1 MRLTKRRHYL
11 LSGIALFAFAATSA
25 HADTPKEQEL
35 EARIAALER
44 MFGSV
49 QADLAATKAENAKLR
64 ADAAE
69 AQAQV
74 QARTAEL
81 AASVAAI
88 KVTPAASTAPAP
100 VIAPADGFKVGATTV
115 KLGGFLKTTVD
126 FTRWNDG
133 DVATGNLGRDFYLP
147 QSTPIGGTRES
158 VDNDFNAKQTRLWLT
173 TETAVAGHTLKGY
186 VEGDFQTSP
195 GPQGNERTTNGYN
208 FALRRAYLQY
218 DRLTVGEDWTTFQNI
233 ATLPESTDFIGPTEG
248 IVFARQPLIRYSY
261 PVSKTT
267 TLHLALENPETASAN
282 LGSPTLIENDDDS
295 VPDVV
300 VRLNHSFAQG
310 EVSVAG
316 IVRQLSVDNGAI
328 GDTAT
333 GYGISVAGKINLD
346 QAKRYEFKFMATT
359 GTGIGR
365 YVGLN
370 FAPDAVYV
378 PATAQLQDVDIAG
391 GYAAFKV
398 NWTPQLRSSLIGS
411 IQSVDYA
418 KGLTPASLATFNKQA
433 WSVSANL
440 FYTPVKGLD
449 LGAEYRHG
457 VREVV
462 SGADGSLDRL
472 EFLAKYSF

>member
-1 MRLTKRRHYL
+1 MLTIKRRPYL
-11 LSGIALFAFAATSA
+11 LSGIALFALAATTA

-44 MFGSV
+44 LFGTV
-49 QADLAATKAENAKLR
+49 QSELATTKAENQKLR
-64 ADAAE
+64 ADAAL
-69 AQAQV
+69 A

-81 AASVAAI
+81 AASVSAI
-88 KVTPAASTAPAP
+88 HVAPAAALAAPAP
-100 VIAPADGFKVGATTV
+100 AAAPADGFKVGATTV

-126 FTRWNDG
+126 FTRWNNG

-147 QSTPIGGTRES
+147 QSTPIGGVRES
-158 VDNDFNAKQTRLWLT
+158 VDNDYNAKQTRLWMT
-173 TETAVAGHTLKGY
+173 TETAVNGHVLKGY

-195 GPQGNERTTNGYN
+195 GTQGTERTTNGYN

-218 DRLTVGEDWTTFQNI
+218 DKLTVGEDWTTFQNV
-233 ATLPESTDFIGPTEG
+233 AMLPESTDFIGPTEG
-248 IVFARQPLIRYSY
+248 IVFARQPLVRYSY
-261 PVSKTT
+261 PMSKTT
-267 TLHLALENPETASAN
+267 TLHVAVENPETASAN

-295 VPDVV
+295 IPDFV
-300 VRLNHSFAQG
+300 VRLNQSFASG

-328 GDTAT
+328 DDTSS
-333 GYGISVAGKINLD
+333 GYGLSVAGKINLD
-346 QAKRYEFKFMATT
+346 KAKRYEWKFMATY
-359 GTGIGR
+359 GSSIGR

-370 FAPDAVYV
+370 FAPDAVFV
-378 PATAQLQDVDIAG
+378 PATGQLKNVDILG
-391 GYAAFKV
+391 GYSALKV
-398 NWTPQLRSSLIGS
+398 NWTPKLRSTLTGS
-411 IQSVDYA
+411 IQTVDYDS
-418 KGLTPASLATFNKQA
+418 GLALASLANFNKQA

-440 FYTPVKGLD
+440 FFSPVKGLD

-457 VREVV
+457 IREVV

>member
-1 MRLTKRRHYL
+1 MLTIKRRPYL
-11 LSGIALFAFAATSA
+11 LSGIALFALAATTA

-44 MFGSV
+44 LFGTV
-49 QADLAATKAENAKLR
+49 QSELATTKAENQKLR
-64 ADAAE
+64 ADAAL
-69 AQAQV
+69 A

-81 AASVAAI
+81 AASVSAI
-88 KVTPAASTAPAP
+88 HVAPAAALAAPAP
-100 VIAPADGFKVGATTV
+100 AAAPADGFKVGATTV

-126 FTRWNDG
+126 FTRWNNG

-147 QSTPIGGTRES
+147 QSTPIGGVRES
-158 VDNDFNAKQTRLWLT
+158 VDNDYNAKQTRLWMT
-173 TETAVAGHTLKGY
+173 TETAVNGHVLKGY

-195 GPQGNERTTNGYN
+195 GTQGNERTTNGYN

-218 DRLTVGEDWTTFQNI
+218 DKLTVGEDWTTFQNV
-233 ATLPESTDFIGPTEG
+233 AMLPESTDFIGPTEG
-248 IVFARQPLIRYSY
+248 IVFARQPLVRYSY
-261 PVSKTT
+261 PMSKTT
-267 TLHLALENPETASAN
+267 TLHVAVENPETASAN

-295 VPDVV
+295 IPDFV
-300 VRLNHSFAQG
+300 VRLNQSFASG

-328 GDTAT
+328 DDTSS
-333 GYGISVAGKINLD
+333 GYGLSVAGKINLD
-346 QAKRYEFKFMATT
+346 KAKRYEWKFMATY
-359 GTGIGR
+359 GSGIGR

-370 FAPDAVYV
+370 FAPDAVFV
-378 PATAQLQDVDIAG
+378 PATGQLKNVDILG
-391 GYAAFKV
+391 GYSALKV
-398 NWTPQLRSSLIGS
+398 NWTPKLRSTLTGS
-411 IQSVDYA
+411 IQTVDYDS
-418 KGLTPASLATFNKQA
+418 GLALASLANFNKQA

-440 FYTPVKGLD
+440 FFSPVKGLD

-457 VREVV
+457 IREVV

>member
-1 MRLTKRRHYL
+1 MLTIKRRPYL
-11 LSGIALFAFAATSA
+11 LSGIALFALAATTA

-44 MFGSV
+44 LFGTV
-49 QADLAATKAENAKLR
+49 QSELATTKAENQKLR
-64 ADAAE
+64 ADAAL
-69 AQAQV
+69 A

-81 AASVAAI
+81 AASVSAI
-88 KVTPAASTAPAP
+88 HVAPAAALAAPAP
-100 VIAPADGFKVGATTV
+100 AAAPADGFKVGATTV

-126 FTRWNDG
+126 FTRWNNG

-147 QSTPIGGTRES
+147 QSTPIGGVRES
-158 VDNDFNAKQTRLWLT
+158 VDNDYNAKQTRLWMT
-173 TETAVAGHTLKGY
+173 TETAVNGHVLKGY

-195 GPQGNERTTNGYN
+195 GTQGNERTTNGYN

-218 DRLTVGEDWTTFQNI
+218 DKLTVGEDWTTFQNV
-233 ATLPESTDFIGPTEG
+233 AMLPESTDFIGPTEG
-248 IVFARQPLIRYSY
+248 IVFARQPLVRYSY
-261 PVSKTT
+261 PMSKTT
-267 TLHLALENPETASAN
+267 TLHVAVENPETASAN

-295 VPDVV
+295 IPDFV
-300 VRLNHSFAQG
+300 VRLNQSFASG

-328 GDTAT
+328 DDTSS
-333 GYGISVAGKINLD
+333 GYGLSVAGKINLD
-346 QAKRYEFKFMATT
+346 KAKRYEWKFMATY
-359 GTGIGR
+359 GSSIGR

-370 FAPDAVYV
+370 FAPDAVFV
-378 PATAQLQDVDIAG
+378 PATGQLKNVDILG
-391 GYAAFKV
+391 GYSALKV
-398 NWTPQLRSSLIGS
+398 NWTPKLRSTLTGS
-411 IQSVDYA
+411 IQTVDYDS
-418 KGLTPASLATFNKQA
+418 GLALASLANFNKQA

-440 FYTPVKGLD
+440 FFSPVKGLD

-457 VREVV
+457 IREVV

>member
-1 MRLTKRRHYL
+1 MLTIKRRPYL
-11 LSGIALFAFAATSA
+11 LSGIALFALAATTA

-44 MFGSV
+44 LFGTV
-49 QADLAATKAENAKLR
+49 QSELATTKAENQKLR
-64 ADAAE
+64 ADAAL
-69 AQAQV
+69 A

-81 AASVAAI
+81 AASVSAI
-88 KVTPAASTAPAP
+88 HVAPAAALAATAPVA
-100 VIAPADGFKVGATTV
+100 APAEGFKVGATTV

-126 FTRWNDG
+126 FTRWNNG

-147 QSTPIGGTRES
+147 QSTPIGGVRES
-158 VDNDFNAKQTRLWLT
+158 VDNDYNAKQTRLWMT
-173 TETAVAGHTLKGY
+173 TETAVNGHVLKGY

-195 GPQGNERTTNGYN
+195 GTQGNERTTNGYN

-218 DRLTVGEDWTTFQNI
+218 DKLTVGEDWTTFQNV
-233 ATLPESTDFIGPTEG
+233 AMLPESTDFIGPTEG
-248 IVFARQPLIRYSY
+248 IVFARQPLVRYSY
-261 PVSKTT
+261 PISKTT
-267 TLHLALENPETASAN
+267 TLHVAVENPETASAN

-295 VPDVV
+295 IPDFV
-300 VRLNHSFAQG
+300 VRLNHGFAAG

-316 IVRQLSVDNGAI
+316 VVRQLSVDNGAI
-328 GDTAT
+328 DDTSS
-333 GYGISVAGKINLD
+333 GYGLSVAGKINLD
-346 QAKRYEFKFMATT
+346 KAKRYEWKFMATY
-359 GTGIGR
+359 GSGIGR

-370 FAPDAVYV
+370 FAPDAVFV
-378 PATAQLQDVDIAG
+378 PATGQLKNVDILG
-391 GYAAFKV
+391 GYSAIKV
-398 NWTPQLRSSLIGS
+398 NWTPKLRSTLTGS
-411 IQSVDYA
+411 IQTVDYNS
-418 KGLTPASLATFNKQA
+418 GLALASLANFNKQA

-440 FYTPVKGLD
+440 FFSPVKGLD

>member
-1 MRLTKRRHYL
+1 MLTIKRRPYL
-11 LSGIALFAFAATSA
+11 LSGIALFALAATTA

-44 MFGSV
+44 LFGTV
-49 QADLAATKAENAKLR
+49 QSELATTKAENQKLR
-64 ADAAE
+64 ADAAL
-69 AQAQV
+69 A

-81 AASVAAI
+81 AASVSAI
-88 KVTPAASTAPAP
+88 HVAPAAALAAPAP
-100 VIAPADGFKVGATTV
+100 AAAPADGFKVGATTV

-126 FTRWNDG
+126 FTRWNNG

-147 QSTPIGGTRES
+147 QSTPIGGVRES
-158 VDNDFNAKQTRLWLT
+158 VDNDYNAKQTRLWMT
-173 TETAVAGHTLKGY
+173 TETAVNGHVLKGY

-195 GPQGNERTTNGYN
+195 GTQGNERTTNGYN

-218 DRLTVGEDWTTFQNI
+218 DKLTVGEDWTTFQNV
-233 ATLPESTDFIGPTEG
+233 AMLPESTDFIGPTEG
-248 IVFARQPLIRYSY
+248 IVFARQPLVRYSY
-261 PVSKTT
+261 PMSKAT
-267 TLHLALENPETASAN
+267 TLHVAVENPETASAN

-295 VPDVV
+295 IPDFV
-300 VRLNHSFAQG
+300 VRLNQSFASG

-328 GDTAT
+328 DDTSS
-333 GYGISVAGKINLD
+333 GYGLSVAGKINLD
-346 QAKRYEFKFMATT
+346 KAKRYEWKFMATY
-359 GTGIGR
+359 GSGIGR

-370 FAPDAVYV
+370 FAPDAVFV
-378 PATAQLQDVDIAG
+378 PATGQLKNVDILG
-391 GYAAFKV
+391 GYSALKV
-398 NWTPQLRSSLIGS
+398 NWTPKLRSTLTGS
-411 IQSVDYA
+411 IQTVDYDS
-418 KGLTPASLATFNKQA
+418 GLAMASLANFNKQA

-440 FYTPVKGLD
+440 FFSPVKGLD

-457 VREVV
+457 IREVV